1 MVKTVIYLV
10 FQFMVFVSQLETIAN
25 GLVYINQNKMD
36 YCELEEW
43 VRIWYMFNP
52 LVLARAH

>member
-1 MVKTVIYLV
+1 
-10 FQFMVFVSQLETIAN
+10 MVFVSQLETIAN